1 VAKAVRLASRTSY
14 GMEISQDNGL
24 ILINMNL
31 KSIKKEMENYRDLYE
46 RISQVICLSATI
58 IIK

>member
-1 VAKAVRLASRTSY
+1 MAKIVGLENWPGD

-31 KSIKKEMENYRDLYE
+31 KSIKTDLLWNLKNCKKS
-46 RISQVICLSATI
+46 IPN
-58 IIK
+58 